1 MHNTKEIRYSSSFS
15 FSILLFLHRIM
26 NLFRTLKRE
35 DNVVSSVYR
44 LIKAHHIKISIT
56 AVAEYLKP
64 HKDYPSLKSIC
75 DFFNEINL
83 ENYPVRVE
91 IEDIYTLPKPFLV
104 HSKVQSGKVLVVY
117 KITKEFVIY
126 SDSIFGKKVV
136 EIQKFLEN
144 WDGVI
149 IVVNPSKGT
158 GSETYLKKWYE
169 DLIDKSF
176 LPITI
181 FLLIILGLSTGHY
194 FYKAESEKH
203 LVISI
208 LFLHSTGLLFSILLA
223 RNEMNL
229 KNQITEKL
237 CHFSTLTNCDAVT
250 ASSASKLFAY
260 ITWADIGISWFAAGL
275 VLMFIIRESWI
286 FNVIAILSL
295 ASIPYPIYSI
305 LYQKIKLRKWCPLCL
320 AVQTIL
326 IAEFILLLGYA
337 EIIDLTVK
345 RIAIPVIVLNAI
357 LIIELLIKRNLI
369 LKKDRDEIKLELLR
383 MKRDPEVFVIK
394 LLSGEKICLPST
406 EPTLL
411 FGKTTEKVTVTVFLS
426 LICSACAR
434 RFPEILKLT
443 GSLKNIC
450 IQIVISPGRDEL
462 TMQVFRIL
470 SFYIKTGKQEK
481 ATVLLSEWYSLDPES
496 RKKLFDKYKEVGQPE
511 DADLLIKKSELFFET
526 GKVESV
532 PAIFIDGYRLPI
544 TYRVED
550 LKYLLHETELFEDE
564 RKLVKG

>member
-1 MHNTKEIRYSSSFS
+1 MHNTKEISNSSSLLFR
-15 FSILLFLHRIM
+15 ILLFLQRIM
-26 NLFRTLKRE
+26 NLFRTIKRE

-44 LIKAHHIKISIT
+44 LIKAYHIKISFT
-56 AVAEYLKP
+56 GVAEFLKP

-83 ENYPVRVE
+83 ENYPARVE
-91 IEDIYTLPKPFLV
+91 VEDLYRLPKPFLV
-104 HSKVQSGKVLVVY
+104 HVKVQSGRVLVVY
-117 KITKEFVIY
+117 KITKEYVIY
-126 SDSIFGKKVV
+126 SDSRNGKKVI
-136 EIQKFLEN
+136 EIQKFLEH

-149 IVVNPSKGT
+149 IVVQPSKGIAD
-158 GSETYLKKWYE
+158 SYQKQRYE
-169 DLIDKSF
+169 DLIDKSI

-181 FLLIILGLSTGHY
+181 FLLIILGLSSSHN
-194 FYKAESEKH
+194 FYNPESEKH
-203 LVISI
+203 LVVSV

-237 CHFSTLTNCDAVT
+237 CHFSTLTDCDAVAT
-250 ASSASKLFAY
+250 SSASKLFAY
-260 ITWADIGISWFAAGL
+260 ITWADIGIAWFTAGL
-275 VLMFIIRESWI
+275 VLMFIVRESWI
-286 FNVIAILSL
+286 FNVTAILSL

-305 LYQKIKLRKWCPLCL
+305 LYQKKKLRKWCPLCL

-357 LIIELLIKRNLI
+357 LIIELLIKRNLL

-383 MKRDPEVFVIK
+383 MKRDPDVFINK
-394 LLSGEKICLPST
+394 LLSSVKKYLPST
-406 EPTLL
+406 EPTLI

-426 LICSACAR
+426 LFCSACAR
-434 RFPEILKLT
+434 RFPEILKLS
-443 GSLKNIC
+443 GSLKNVC

-462 TMQVFRIL
+462 TMRLFRIL
-470 SFYIKTGKQEK
+470 SFYLKAGKQEK
-481 ATVLLSEWYSLDPES
+481 VTVLLSEWYSLDPES
-496 RKKLFDKYKEVGQPE
+496 RKNLFDKYKEVSQPE
-511 DADLLIKKSELFFET
+511 DADLLIKRSELFFET

-532 PAIFIDGYRLPI
+532 PAIFIDGYRLPL

-550 LKYLLHETELFEDE
+550 LKYLLNETEIFENE
-564 RKLVKG
+564 RKFVKV

>member
-1 MHNTKEIRYSSSFS
+1 MHNTEEISSSSSLLFR
-15 FSILLFLHRIM
+15 ILLFLQRIM
-26 NLFRTLKRE
+26 NLFRTIKRE

-44 LIKAHHIKISIT
+44 LIKAYKVKISIN
-56 AVAEYLKP
+56 AVVEFLKP

-91 IEDIYTLPKPFLV
+91 VEDLYSLPKPFLV
-104 HSKVQSGKVLVVY
+104 HVKVQSGRVLVIY
-117 KITKEFVIY
+117 KITKEYVIY
-126 SDSIFGKKVV
+126 SDSINGKKVI
-136 EIQKFLEN
+136 EIQKFLEH

-149 IVVNPSKGT
+149 IVVQPSKGIAD
-158 GSETYLKKWYE
+158 SYQKQRYE
-169 DLIDKSF
+169 DLIDKSI

-181 FLLIILGLSTGHY
+181 FLLIILGLSSSHN
-194 FYKAESEKH
+194 FYNLESEKH
-203 LVISI
+203 LVVSI

-237 CHFSTLTNCDAVT
+237 CHFSTLTDCDAVT
-250 ASSASKLFAY
+250 ASNASKLFSY
-260 ITWADIGISWFAAGL
+260 ITWADIGIAWFAAGL
-275 VLMFIIRESWI
+275 SLMFIVRESWI
-286 FNVIAILSL
+286 FNVITILSL

-305 LYQKIKLRKWCPLCL
+305 LYQKIRLRKWCPLCL

-345 RIAIPVIVLNAI
+345 RIAIPLIVLNAT
-357 LIIELLIKRNLI
+357 LIIELLIKRNLL

-383 MKRDPEVFVIK
+383 MKRDPDVFISK
-394 LLSGEKICLPST
+394 LLSSVKICLPST
-406 EPTLL
+406 EPTIL

-426 LICSACAR
+426 LFCSACAR
-434 RFPEILKLT
+434 QFPEILKLT
-443 GSLKNIC
+443 GSLKNVC

-462 TMQVFRIL
+462 TMKWFRIL
-470 SFYIKTGKQEK
+470 SFYLKAGKQEK
-481 ATVLLSEWYSLDPES
+481 VTVLLSEWYSLDPES
-496 RKKLFDKYKEVGQPE
+496 RKNLFDKYKEVGQPE
-511 DADLLIKKSELFFET
+511 DADFLIKRSELFFET

-532 PAIFIDGYRLPI
+532 PAIFIDGYRLPLI
-544 TYRVED
+544 YRVED
-550 LKYLLHETELFEDE
+550 LKYLLNETEIFENE
-564 RKLVKG
+564 RELVKV